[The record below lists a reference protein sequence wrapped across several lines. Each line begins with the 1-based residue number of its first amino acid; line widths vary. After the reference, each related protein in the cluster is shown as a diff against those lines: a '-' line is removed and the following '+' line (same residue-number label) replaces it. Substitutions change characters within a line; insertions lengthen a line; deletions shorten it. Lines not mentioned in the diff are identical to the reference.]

1 MTTAR
6 AGHGDRGFAAR
17 YALRQAIRPVPPDS
31 RPQSHHRDFRQAS
44 RNPSSDLSRPMVKL
58 ALTPVVVALLFTL
71 TLPSAHHGGCNGH
84 RGHVDLYIR
93 WEGQVQAEKI
103 GYERIQC

>member
-1 MTTAR
+1 
-6 AGHGDRGFAAR
+6 
-17 YALRQAIRPVPPDS
+17 
-31 RPQSHHRDFRQAS
+31 
-44 RNPSSDLSRPMVKL
+44 MVKL